1 MAVGD
6 RGEDRGRPVG
16 EPVHPAVEQRDEQR
30 VLAREVPVDPRAD
43 DARLRPDVGQPDGVE
58 PAPGRELGGR
68 GEDPLA
74 ALGIATAAG
83 VGRDHLVIMAAGRY
97 GRHK

>member
-1 MAVGD
+1 MAVGN
-6 RGEDRGRPVG
+6 RGEDRRGALG
-16 EPVHPAVEQRDEQR
+16 QPVHPAVEQRDEQR

-58 PAPGRELGGR
+58 PAARRELGRR
-68 GEDPLA
+68 GEDALP
-74 ALGIATAAG
+74 ALGIAATTG